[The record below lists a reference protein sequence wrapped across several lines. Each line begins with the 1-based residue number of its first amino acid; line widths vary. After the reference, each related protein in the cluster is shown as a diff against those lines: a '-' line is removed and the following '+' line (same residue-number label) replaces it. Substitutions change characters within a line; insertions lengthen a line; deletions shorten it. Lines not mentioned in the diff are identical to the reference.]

1 MLAYMLAQNS
11 NAGNGRFGIVPVV
24 GAPSL
29 SVFSLKE
36 VHVTMTT
43 LAALMTF
50 CLATSIT
57 PGPNNTLLLASG
69 VNFGFVRTVPH
80 LLGVALGFAA
90 MLLAIGL
97 GLGKVF
103 KAHPA
108 LYTVLQVC
116 ATGYIL
122 WLAWRIG
129 SSRTLSDIR
138 SAPRPMN
145 FLEAAGFQW
154 INPKGWASG
163 LGALATYVS
172 PDAFLND
179 VLIVAGVFAAVMLPC
194 IAVWAAF
201 GVLLR
206 RLLSRRSV
214 LRSFNILMALLLVL
228 SLFPIWTSLG
238 AHWERR
244 SEFHHL
250 LQSQFPQPVARIDN
264 LAAYADTIPNG
275 ELSGTAGS
283 HVRRARRSDAAGDA
297 RAARPR

>member
-1 MLAYMLAQNS
+1 MFAQNS
-11 NAGNGRFGIVPVV
+11 SARNWRSGIVPAV
-24 GAPSL
+24 GAPSH
-29 SVFSLKE
+29 SVFGLKE
-36 VHVTMTT
+36 VHVTITT
-43 LAALMTF
+43 LAALVTF

-80 LLGVALGFAA
+80 LFGVALGFAA
-90 MLLAIGL
+90 MLLAIGM
-97 GLGKVF
+97 GLGNVF
-103 KAHPA
+103 RSHPA
-108 LYTVLQVC
+108 LYAVLQVY

-129 SSRTLSDIR
+129 SSGTLSEIR

-145 FLEAAGFQW
+145 FLEAASFQW

-194 IAVWAAF
+194 IAIWAAF

-206 RLLSRRSV
+206 RFLSRRSI
-214 LRSFNILMALLLVL
+214 LRAFNIVMALLLVV

-238 AHWERR
+238 THWALR
-244 SEFHHL
+244 SSFHHL
-250 LQSQFPQPVARIDN
+250 LQSQFPQPVA
-264 LAAYADTIPNG
+264 
-275 ELSGTAGS
+275 
-283 HVRRARRSDAAGDA
+283 
-297 RAARPR
+297 